1 MLRTKLVWLTCL
13 AVALSGPAIARDDHG
28 GKGGTSTSQSGK
40 GDGDGDGKGSGSQSG
55 KGDGNGGGGSQS
67 GKGDGNGG
75 GQSGSGSGNGGGT
88 QSGPGSSSG
97 KGDGGAN
104 PGQPALRTDVRLAA
118 TAQGAGFEGNVDI
131 RAQGNEQR
139 LKVEIEVG
147 PDVADGTV
155 FTVMANGVAVGTI
168 TIHLHEGELELDLRD
183 GAMLPQGL
191 AAGDITTIQ
200 VMRADGVTV
209 LQAVFASLNSG
220 TPPVTP
226 PPVGGVVKNEADLR
240 GSVDPAAGVVDG
252 EAQLRVQ
259 GAQQQLKVEVNASLV
274 PDGTVMT
281 VTANIMG
288 TTVTL
293 GTATFRLN
301 EAEFKLDNSGVL
313 PVGLTSLSDISSISV
328 SAPGFFTLMGSLP

>member
-28 GKGGTSTSQSGK
+28 GKGGGSTSQSGK
-40 GDGDGDGKGSGSQSG
+40 GDGDGGGGSQSG

-75 GQSGSGSGNGGGT
+75 GQSGPGNGGT

-97 KGDGGAN
+97 KGDGNGN
-104 PGQPALRTDVRLAA
+104 PAQPALRTDVKLAP

-155 FTVMANGVAVGTI
+155 FTVMANGIAVGTI
-168 TIHLHEGELELDLRD
+168 TVHLHEGELELDLRN
-183 GAMLPQGL
+183 GATLPQGL
-191 AAGDITTIQ
+191 TAGDITMIQ
-200 VMRADGVTV
+200 VMGAGGTTV

-252 EAQLRVQ
+252 EAQVRVQ

-281 VTANIMG
+281 VTANVMG
-288 TTVTL
+288 TSVVL
-293 GTATFRLN
+293 GTVTFRLN